1 MNSLASSFRSLLV
14 AIASTMLACDPAA
27 LAATDKP
34 TVESLKAEYKIVLD
48 IIDGNAPADLLI
60 KNIKVVD
67 VFTNGVYP
75 GSLLIHGEK
84 IIAVNPSEKISAK
97 AVFDGRGMYAI
108 PGLIDAHFHIE
119 SQMATP
125 ATMQSILAPH
135 GTTAVY
141 AETNDLVS
149 AAQEDGVAAAKEVF
163 KGYERFPYRLY
174 AFAPGKKVD
183 AGIAIKLL
191 DWAPV
196 IGMGELN
203 HNLLLA
209 GNEDEFLKLATTNSR
224 NMLIDGHVQTNR
236 SSDQLNLFPALG
248 TSNNHNALTY
258 ADTVADLRIGL
269 PTVVRDM
276 LGCLERIIP
285 GVVNNHLPTDN
296 LLLGTDNIAVGTLVQ
311 SGHMDNIVQK
321 VIGMGV
327 NPIEAIK
334 MASYNVARSFKMED
348 KLGSLT
354 PGRFADIVLI
364 PRMDEIKPAYVFK
377 GGKLVAENGKLTSG
391 SEIEVDYSGVIMSTK
406 PGLGDLKREELE
418 LKPIEVSPDGARVK
432 VFVWSQS
439 FADGDGF
446 AEQWL
451 NAKDGKIIPEF
462 NGQKLS
468 RISVIERYAKHG
480 KRNILNAYIVGYN
493 IKSGAIGMNMA
504 APSQHI
510 GVIGSSVDDLLF
522 EAKELDKHTGAF
534 MTTGSGEV
542 KAVLDLPIYS
552 MMTPLPASEIIKAQS
567 QLAASGT
574 SIGYDDGMPWF
585 RKMSYLFFS
594 LDRYGKIH

>member
-1 MNSLASSFRSLLV
+1 MHELPVPFRFLLIATIVMMAACNPASGE
-14 AIASTMLACDPAA
+14 TNG
-27 LAATDKP
+27 P
-34 TVESLKAEYKIVLD
+34 TVESLKAEYKKTLD
-48 IIDGNAPADLLI
+48 IIDGKVPADLLI
-60 KNIKVVD
+60 TNIKVLD
-67 VFTNGVYP
+67 VFTNSVYP
-75 GSLLIHGEK
+75 GSLLINGEK
-84 IIAVNPSEKISAK
+84 IVAVNPSEKITAK
-97 AVFDGRGMYAI
+97 ATFDGKGMYAI

-125 ATMQSILAPH
+125 ATMQGLLVPH

-149 AAQEDGVAAAKEVF
+149 AAQSNGVAAAKDVF

-191 DWAPV
+191 DWDPV

-209 GNEDEFLKLATTNSR
+209 GDDNEFLKLATANAR
-224 NMLIDGHVQTNR
+224 NMLIDGHVESNR
-236 SSDQLNLFPALG
+236 SADQLNLFPALG

-258 ADTVADLRIGL
+258 ADTVASLRIGL

-296 LLLGTDNIAVGTLVQ
+296 LLLGTDNMSVSTLVQ

-321 VIGMGV
+321 VIGMGIS
-327 NPIEAIK
+327 PIEAIK

-364 PRMDEIKPAYVFK
+364 PRLDKIEPAYVFK
-377 GGKLVAENGKLTSG
+377 GGRLVAENGKLTAG
-391 SEIEVDYSGVIMSTK
+391 SEIEVDYSGVMTSAK

-418 LKPIEVSPDGARVK
+418 PKLLEISADGAKAK
-432 VFVWSQS
+432 VWLWSQS
-439 FADGDGF
+439 IADGDGF
-446 AEQWL
+446 TQQWL
-451 NAKDGKIIPEF
+451 EVKDGKIVPEF

-480 KRNILNAYIVGYN
+480 SRNILNAYIVGYN

-510 GVIGSSVDDLLF
+510 GVIGSTLDDLF
-522 EAKELDKHTGAF
+522 YEAKELDKHTGAF
-534 MTTGSGEV
+534 MTTESGEV
-542 KAVLDLPIYS
+542 KVVLDLPIYS
-552 MMTPLPASEIIKAQS
+552 MMTTLTAGDILKAQS

-574 SIGYDDGMPWF
+574 SLGYADGMPWY